1 MPARAAVNSPASRL
15 TFSRPRKTRG
25 SAGSATGERN
35 PPPTGN
41 HSNREAG
48 ESVCAAAI
56 AGNAVR
62 ARSVSSFFILAR
74 ASPAVFCDVEDH
86 AIGIV
91 EFHLIKTR
99 AVYRLSGPVRAAG
112 RLDRLAR
119 RRAVVDQETHV
130 VHADKVTPAVARR
143 LFCLVMEQGD
153 VYLAVAQVHA
163 ARIRPIG
170 LADLLQA
177 ERFHVELGGL
187 ERIRNRDR
195 DVSEFGHRLKSFVF
209 SGQWR

>member
-1 MPARAAVNSPASRL
+1 MAARAALNSPASRL

-25 SAGSATGERN
+25 SAGLATGQRT

-48 ESVCAAAI
+48 GSVCAAAI

-112 RLDRLAR
+112 ALDRLAR
-119 RRAVVDQETHV
+119 RRAVLDQETNV
-130 VHADKVTPAVARR
+130 VHAYKVTPSMARR
-143 LFCLVMEQGD
+143 FFGLVMEQGD

-177 ERFHVELGGL
+177 ERFHVELGCL
-187 ERIRNRDR
+187 PWIRYGDG
-195 DVSEFGHRLKSFVF
+195 DVAQLAHRVKSFAF
-209 SGQWR
+209 SGKCR

>member
-25 SAGSATGERN
+25 SAGSATGERK

-48 ESVCAAAI
+48 VSVCAAAI

-62 ARSVSSFFILAR
+62 TRSVSSFFILAR

-112 RLDRLAR
+112 GLDRLAR
-119 RRAVVDQETHV
+119 RGAVLHQETDV
-130 VHADKVTPAVARR
+130 VHADKVTPAMARR
-143 LFCLVMEQGD
+143 LFGFVMEERD
-153 VYLAVAQVHA
+153 VYLAVAEINA

-177 ERFHVELGGL
+177 ECLHIELGGFP
-187 ERIRNRDR
+187 RIGNRDR
-195 DVSEFGHRLKSFVF
+195 NVA
-209 SGQWR
+209 